1 MIEKGKIYEF
11 KNEFCKEL
19 KIPLNQP
26 NRRKEELLEWLKIF
40 YDYELFGSVPIYIR
54 IKEIYGD
61 YIPLPRNLPKQD
73 ELNDLKRLL
82 YFLYVIA
89 ELSTDF
95 ESTSKNKIAR
105 EAIEDFGRQLF
116 GHTNARA
123 VSSRF
128 IKEPFDKY
136 GETDNKWQWVYFH
149 NYKPL
154 DEEDL
159 EEWYKILREEKI
171 TEKDMINAFTVA
183 ANDGDISEQISYYRK
198 AVERFKDNH
207 DGNLPVYVRG
217 WRLGNNMSL
226 ERFKDILLNTE
237 EKDNRIILE
246 KIYNNDNSEVSGEIS
261 DKEKE
266 KIIALARKHLD
277 KIKKKTEMLRK

>member
-89 ELSTDF
+89 ELSIDF
-95 ESTSKNKIAR
+95 EPTSKTKMAR
-105 EAIEDFGRQLF
+105 EAIGDFSQQLF
-116 GHTNARA
+116 GHTNGEA
-123 VSSRF
+123 VGKRF

-183 ANDGDISEQISYYRK
+183 ANDGDISE
-198 AVERFKDNH
+198 
-207 DGNLPVYVRG
+207 
-217 WRLGNNMSL
+217 
-226 ERFKDILLNTE
+226 
-237 EKDNRIILE
+237 
-246 KIYNNDNSEVSGEIS
+246 
-261 DKEKE
+261 
-266 KIIALARKHLD
+266 
-277 KIKKKTEMLRK
+277 